1 MTGER
6 LHPEHDPLR
15 EQLLAE
21 LVESAPD
28 AVLVVDADG
37 VLRLVNHQIEV
48 LFGYS
53 REQLL
58 GQPVELLV
66 PERFRARHVLDRGR
80 YAEAPTVRPM
90 GEGRFLLARR
100 GDGTEFPVEISLAP
114 LSVPSGPAFTAIVR
128 DVTARAELEA
138 ELARRATC
146 DPLTGLPNRFLL
158 ADRLAVATA
167 RREPHGALLFIDL
180 DDFKRVNDELGH
192 GAGDTLLKTVADRL
206 TRIVRPE
213 DSYGRWG
220 GDEFMVLNESL
231 RNRAEALGLAD
242 RLATAIAEPVEIAG
256 RVIRAQASIGVAML
270 EEGHDSERIINLADE
285 RMYLVK
291 RAHLADRG
299 GEP

>member
-1 MTGER
+1 M
-6 LHPEHDPLR
+6 R

-21 LVESAPD
+21 LVETAPD

-37 VLRLVNHQIEV
+37 VVTLVNHQTEV

-66 PERFRARHVLDRGR
+66 PERFRARHAIDRGE
-80 YAEAPTVRPM
+80 YAAAPRARPL

-100 GDGTEFPVEISLAP
+100 SDGTEFPVEISLAP
-114 LSVPSGPAFTAIVR
+114 LSVPNGPTFTAVVR

-138 ELARRATC
+138 ELTRRAVR

-158 ADRLAVATA
+158 TDRLALATA

-180 DDFKRVNDELGH
+180 DDFKQVNDELGH
-192 GAGDTLLKTVADRL
+192 TAGDTLLKTVADRL
-206 TRIVRPE
+206 THIVRPE

-231 RNRAEALGLAD
+231 RSRADALALVD

-256 RVIRAQASIGVAML
+256 RVIHAQASIGVAML
-270 EEGHDSERIINLADE
+270 EEGHDAEQVINLADAQ
-285 RMYLVK
+285 MYLVK
-291 RAHLADRG
+291 RKHRADRG
-299 GEP
+299 G